1 MMYVWI
7 CMGYRRLAPS
17 AVKVWAG
24 NMSDGEGY
32 AFDNALTILFQPGKG
47 GTVTAAFDY
56 LWSLSCRD
64 YPEVVAQGCSK
75 RY

>member
-1 MMYVWI
+1 MYGYVWDI
-7 CMGYRRLAPS
+7 DVLAPS
-17 AVKVWAG
+17 AVKVRAG
-24 NMSDGEGY
+24 NMSDGEDY
-32 AFDNALTILFQPGKG
+32 AFDNTTLTILFQPGKG

-64 YPEVVAQGCSK
+64 YLEVVAQGCSK

>member
-1 MMYVWI
+1 
-7 CMGYRRLAPS
+7 
-17 AVKVWAG
+17 
-24 NMSDGEGY
+24 MSDGEDY
-32 AFDNALTILFQPGKG
+32 AFDNTTLTILFQPGKG

-64 YPEVVAQGCSK
+64 YLEVVAQGCSK